1 MDNISIIRWCT
12 VPIGFSIINHYKP
25 LYIYKSIYFGGT
37 PMYRWMVWG
46 YHHDSG
52 NLQMSGVISLRQDAG
67 LIHPFLEENHLSV
80 PLSWVVPRTMD
91 FHGFPIQ
98 NLQFLWFRYPPQIC
112 SDTSS
117 GGLYLPGSRELFG
130 GCGCQ
135 LSDQENASFVGRCDG
150 YNWCIKGKHGKI
162 LNIK

>member
-1 MDNISIIRWCT
+1 MD
-12 VPIGFSIINHYKP
+12 G
-25 LYIYKSIYFGGT
+25 L
-37 PMYRWMVWG
+37 G

-80 PLSWVVPRTMD
+80 PWSWVVPRTMD

-117 GGLYLPGSRELFG
+117 GGLYLLGSRELFG

-135 LSDQENASFVGRCDG
+135 LSDQENASFFGRCDG

-162 LNIK
+162 MNCWTLLRTPKCSVDILSVLNYFELRFRMQPGPLDEFAN

>member
-1 MDNISIIRWCT
+1 MD
-12 VPIGFSIINHYKP
+12 G
-25 LYIYKSIYFGGT
+25 L
-37 PMYRWMVWG
+37 G

-67 LIHPFLEENHLSV
+67 LIHPFLEEPWIS
-80 PLSWVVPRTMD
+80 MA
-91 FHGFPIQ
+91 IQ

-117 GGLYLPGSRELFG
+117 GGLYLLGSRELFG

-135 LSDQENASFVGRCDG
+135 LSDQENASFFGRCDG

-162 LNIK
+162 MNCWTLLRTPKCSVDILSVLNYFELRFRMQPGPLDEFAN